1 MPQLATEKPLTPKQL
16 QAAKLQASG
25 LNQREV
31 AEAIGVTR
39 RCVEMWNTRKGYK
52 DAVNSLM
59 GTVPL
64 AQKSPQSPLA
74 EPVACSNGI
83 APESPSDL
91 LPSALRAIQDCLDG
105 EYRMSDRLK
114 AASMVLTM
122 LGLNQDMNTLISGLR
137 AYGLNIIQDRDGR
150 FVMLDERFTD
160 NPE

>member
-1 MPQLATEKPLTPKQL
+1 MSRQTSEKPLTPKQL

-31 AEAIGVTR
+31 AEKIGVTR
-39 RCVEMWNTRKGYK
+39 RSIESWNSRKGYK

-64 AQKSPQSPLA
+64 AQKLPQSPLS
-74 EPVACSNGI
+74 EPVEFSNGI

-105 EYRMSDRLK
+105 EHRMGDKLK

-122 LGLNQDMNTLISGLR
+122 LGLGQDMNTHISGLR
-137 AYGLNIIQDRDGR
+137 AYGLNIIQDRDGK
-150 FVMLDERFTD
+150 FVMLDERFID
-160 NPE
+160 SPE